1 METLKEYYINRIENS
16 DNQSIRF
23 NSIINGINDF
33 RKLVVIKLNQQ
44 IDENKIIAF
53 DLLDDFLNLEF
64 IVTKEDFID
73 IAESIYDFIGECNY
87 FDTCV
92 GEGGYRDVILDLW
105 SDSVDLTSPL
115 TISDIKEILSE
126 FYMINASRL
135 DGVIDLILHEELY
148 SYLPSKKEV
157 DKFDSVLF
165 NEKLIG
171 REEMI
176 NMLNELN

>member
-53 DLLDDFLNLEF
+53 HLLDDFLNLEF

-92 GEGGYRDVILDLW
+92 GEGGYRDTILDFW
-105 SDSVDLTSPL
+105 GDEEDW
-115 TISDIKEILSE
+115 TISDIKEILSS

-157 DKFDSVLF
+157 DKFDSVVF